1 MTKPADF
8 FIGVLDF
15 FSILLPGAMTTWL
28 VTRYLTADDLRGSL
42 AIREGGVEPG
52 ATVLW
57 IAFLVAS
64 YTLGHFVFMIGAQLD
79 PLYDRWRERTK
90 PTSRDKAF
98 QAAKRLR
105 DAVTPGLADG
115 EFSVLKWAKVYVLLG
130 GTGARA
136 EIDRLEADSKFF
148 RSLIVVLALLAAHL
162 LLHERAPG
170 LGLGAL
176 GLAALSYHRFRDQ
189 RWKLTELSY
198 ATAVLVGAMTGKT
211 KAASGPEGGG
221 ADE

>member
-15 FSILLPGAMTTWL
+15 FSILLPGSMTTWL
-28 VTRYLTADDLRGSL
+28 VTRYLTADDLRDSL
-42 AIREGGVEPG
+42 AIREGGGEPST
-52 ATVLW
+52 TVLW

-64 YTLGHFVFMIGAQLD
+64 YTLGHFVFMIGARLD

-90 PTSRDKAF
+90 PASRDRAF

-105 DAVTPGLADG
+105 DQVTPGLTDG
-115 EFSVLKWAKVYVLLG
+115 EFSVLKWAKVYILLG
-130 GTGARA
+130 DTGARA

-148 RSLIVVLALLAAHL
+148 RSLIVVSALLSAHF

-170 LGLGAL
+170 LGLAAL
-176 GLAALSYHRFRDQ
+176 AMAALSYGRFREQ

-198 ATAVLVGAMTGKT
+198 ATAVLVGAMSGKT
-211 KAASGPEGGG
+211 KAASGPPGGS